1 MFECFIL
8 ELAPTSV
15 RATIVTYTTLY
26 MYSLRN
32 KSNELIYCENI
43 EMEILAANYQLY
55 TILTNKLV
63 FSTSCSPISVVSMRI
78 VSFLDGIPPQR
89 TQICS

>member
-32 KSNELIYCENI
+32 KSSELIYCKNI
-43 EMEILAANYQLY
+43 EMEILAANYRLN
-55 TILTNKLV
+55 TIITKTI
-63 FSTSCSPISVVSMRI
+63 F
-78 VSFLDGIPPQR
+78 FLPLAAQ
-89 TQICS
+89 